1 MNARS
6 IRRAAERQARNEARQ
21 LNRHTELS
29 QAQLMANRANAERST
44 GPVTEEGKARSSK
57 NALKTALTGRTV
69 LLPTDDADRYQAH
82 LAAYAK
88 QHRPVGELETEI
100 VQSLADAAW
109 RLDRIP
115 GLEEAMYSL
124 GAVEL
129 SEEVAALEPHARE
142 SALRLKTYLK
152 YERQL
157 RNLHLQ
163 EMRLGRMRQKL
174 QVELAQL
181 QQERN
186 ERREE
191 ELAAAAALFATTAQL
206 GQRFH
211 PRDHGFEFPLEEIEA
226 YTARQEESKRARSA
240 FHVGRHST
248 AKHA

>member
-1 MNARS
+1 MTERS
-6 IRRAAERQARNEARQ
+6 IRRAAERRARKESRQ
-21 LNRHTELS
+21 QTRPSELS
-29 QAQLMANRANAERST
+29 QAQITANRANAERSS

-69 LLPTDDADRYQAH
+69 LLPIDDADRYQAH

-88 QHRPVGELETEI
+88 QHRPVGERETEI

-115 GLEEAMYSL
+115 GLEEAIYSL
-124 GAVEL
+124 GATEL
-129 SEEVAALEPHARE
+129 ADEVAALEPHARE
-142 SALRLKTYLK
+142 STLRLKSYLK

-163 EMRLGRMRQKL
+163 EMRLGRMREKMQA
-174 QVELAQL
+174 ELAQL
-181 QQERN
+181 QQERK
-186 ERREE
+186 ESREE
-191 ELAAAAALFATTAQL
+191 ELAAATELFATATKL
-206 GQRFH
+206 GQSFH
-211 PRDHGFEFPLEEIEA
+211 PRDHGFEFSFDDIEA
-226 YTARQEESKRARSA
+226 YSARQEVSKRARNA